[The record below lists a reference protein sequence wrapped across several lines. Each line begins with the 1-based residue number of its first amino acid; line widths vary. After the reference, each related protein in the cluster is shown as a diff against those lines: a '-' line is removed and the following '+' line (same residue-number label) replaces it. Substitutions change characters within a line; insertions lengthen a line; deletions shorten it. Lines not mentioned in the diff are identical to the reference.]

1 MSKTSTKQR
10 YTQLKEWLKTVKT
23 SKVPTTRSPQ
33 RKTYDRK

>member
-1 MSKTSTKQR
+1 MSNTSNVQR

-33 RKTYDRK
+33 KKTYDRR